1 MENVLKEAIDYY
13 GVDMQL
19 NVAIEELSE
28 LIKELC
34 KYKRGQGCEM
44 HIAEEMADVKIILEE
59 LEIIFNNKY
68 RVESWYEDK
77 KERLKWRVTKDSIEK
92 GRGYEA
98 WKKSFGETEEGT
110 AEART

>member
-1 MENVLKEAIDYY
+1 MIAVENVLKDAVAVFGEE
-13 GVDMQL
+13 MQI

-34 KYKRGQGCEM
+34 KHKRGCGDKM

-59 LEIIFNNKY
+59 LEIIFDNSR
-68 RVESWYEDK
+68 RVETWYEDK
-77 KERLKWRVTKDSIEK
+77 KERLKWQVTKDSIEK

-98 WKKSFGETEEGT
+98 WKKAFEEGV
-110 AEART
+110 AKY